1 MSSSEFYSWFYSCFF
16 EKTRHKTVL
25 FKVISLILTI
35 MFSLSCHHVSAMFL
49 FSVSLPNMAKYMCHK
64 KTLRW
69 CTHCHQWF
77 SDALVKLLMLSGV
90 KRILVIFW
98 HFIFWASGQRNPI
111 FKWSPKFLS
120 FCSPFP
126 FPKLSFGWNLGPQIH
141 SIFLW
146 RGSAVFCCGDFYE
159 CFMWYEISALSWYLF
174 NGL

>member
-49 FSVSLPNMAKYMCHK
+49 FFVSLPNMAKYMCHK

-69 CTHCHQWF
+69 CTKCHQWF

-98 HFIFWASGQRNPI
+98 H
-111 FKWSPKFLS
+111 LS
-120 FCSPFP
+120 FEHQVKETQSSNGVPSFYPFAPPFP
-126 FPKLSFGWNLGPQIH
+126 FLSYLLG
-141 SIFLW
+141 
-146 RGSAVFCCGDFYE
+146 
-159 CFMWYEISALSWYLF
+159 EIRATNS
-174 NGL
+174 

>member
-1 MSSSEFYSWFYSCFF
+1 MFGDRVSSSEFYSWFYSCFF

-35 MFSLSCHHVSAMFL
+35 LFSLSCHHVSAMFL
-49 FSVSLPNMAKYMCHK
+49 FFVSLPNMAKYMCHK

-69 CTHCHQWF
+69 CTKCHQWF

-120 FCSPFP
+120 VCSPFP
-126 FPKLSFGWNLGPQIH
+126 FPKLSFGWN
-141 SIFLW
+141 
-146 RGSAVFCCGDFYE
+146 
-159 CFMWYEISALSWYLF
+159 
-174 NGL
+174 